1 MIVGSRCSKRSCASV
16 PTTSEVARTPSY
28 TANVSFFSWSV
39 AGFVPWLQNPGGQP
53 WISPGTFCQR
63 HQVGSFSPAA
73 VQNIFLHLLLPRLT
87 QEPLHE
93 LHIPLSQVM
102 DQYCRVGTP
111 ACVYMYM
118 DNICC
123 TYKTYLYFTC
133 KTLIWFSLFT
143 SCSNLV
149 GQCLLLSI
157 CLYQNVRRETIWNA
171 TPSNAVIDRKPGNTK
186 GF

>member
-1 MIVGSRCSKRSCASV
+1 MTECAVYLCGKGENYLISCISWHLHIVHFLFCKLSARGCSAGQEGGNFFTSISYALRCIHLYSLLEGYSWILLS
-16 PTTSEVARTPSY
+16 PRTK
-28 TANVSFFSWSV
+28 
-39 AGFVPWLQNPGGQP
+39 
-53 WISPGTFCQR
+53 
-63 HQVGSFSPAA
+63 
-73 VQNIFLHLLLPRLT
+73 LHS
-87 QEPLHE
+87 

>member
-1 MIVGSRCSKRSCASV
+1 MTECAVYLCGKGENYLISCI
-16 PTTSEVARTPSY
+16 
-28 TANVSFFSWSV
+28 SW
-39 AGFVPWLQNPGGQP
+39 
-53 WISPGTFCQR
+53 
-63 HQVGSFSPAA
+63 H
-73 VQNIFLHLLLPRLT
+73 
-87 QEPLHE
+87 
-93 LHIPLSQVM
+93 LHIVHFLFCKLSARGCSAGQEGGNFFTSISYALRCIRLYSLLEGYSFLDSAFPQNKITLTAHTIVTGDGSILLCWDSSM
-102 DQYCRVGTP
+102 CI
-111 ACVYMYM
+111 YMYM

-157 CLYQNVRRETIWNA
+157 CLYQNVRRETIWNG
-171 TPSNAVIDRKPGNTK
+171 TPSNAIIDRKPGNTK